1 MAALPSPSGSS
12 HVGKHVDDGDT
23 RNNQS
28 RGGQSQIAVI
38 GTGYVGMTTG
48 AYLAHLGHHVIC
60 ADVVEAKIA
69 MLRRGEIPIVEAD
82 LEQLVRDGLEQGR
95 LSFVLGATSAVADAE
110 YVFLCLP
117 TPQDTHGFADVSYV
131 GAAAGEI
138 APHLQPG
145 AVVINKSTVSVGSVG
160 LVASV
165 IGRADVAV
173 VNSHPHAGC
182 ASGCVVRLGC
192 SRPSG
197 GRGLRVVLTGG
208 GGFLGSHVCE
218 LLLDRGDEVV
228 AIDNFCTGRL
238 DNIAHLF
245 GRSGFVFIGQNVSE
259 YLHVSGAVDAVMHL
273 ASPASPRDY
282 LQSPIQTL
290 KVGSLG
296 TLHTLGLAKAKGA
309 RYLVAS
315 TSEVYGDPLVHPQNE
330 TYWGYVNPVGPRS
343 VYDEAKR
350 FAEAMTM
357 AYHREHGMDVRISRT
372 FNTYGPRMRAND
384 GRVVSNFIVQ
394 ALEGKPLTVYG
405 DGSQTRSFCY
415 VDDQVRGLVALL
427 DSDYV
432 GPVNIGNP
440 TEFTVLELAHLVLEI
455 TGSRSEIS
463 FRAPP
468 DR

>member
-1 MAALPSPSGSS
+1 M
-12 HVGKHVDDGDT
+12 
-23 RNNQS
+23 
-28 RGGQSQIAVI
+28 
-38 GTGYVGMTTG
+38 
-48 AYLAHLGHHVIC
+48 
-60 ADVVEAKIA
+60 
-69 MLRRGEIPIVEAD
+69 
-82 LEQLVRDGLEQGR
+82 
-95 LSFVLGATSAVADAE
+95 
-110 YVFLCLP
+110 
-117 TPQDTHGFADVSYV
+117 
-131 GAAAGEI
+131 
-138 APHLQPG
+138 
-145 AVVINKSTVSVGSVG
+145 
-160 LVASV
+160 
-165 IGRADVAV
+165 
-173 VNSHPHAGC
+173 
-182 ASGCVVRLGC
+182 
-192 SRPSG
+192 
-197 GRGLRVVLTGG
+197 RVVLTGG
-208 GGFLGSHVCE
+208 AGFLGSHVCE

-228 AIDNFCTGRL
+228 AIDNLCTGRL

-245 GRSGFVFIGQNVSE
+245 GRSGFVFIAQNVSE

-309 RYLVAS
+309 RYFVAS

-330 TYWGYVNPVGPRS
+330 TYWGHVNPVGPRS

-372 FNTYGPRMRAND
+372 FNSYGPRMRAND

-394 ALEGKPLTVYG
+394 ALESKPLTVYG

-440 TEFTVLELAHLVLEI
+440 IEFTVLELAHLVLEI
-455 TGSRSEIS
+455 TGSHSEIS
-463 FRAPP
+463 FEPLPIDDPTQRRP
-468 DR
+468 DISLARRVLGWEPKVDLHQGLERTIAWFASLR